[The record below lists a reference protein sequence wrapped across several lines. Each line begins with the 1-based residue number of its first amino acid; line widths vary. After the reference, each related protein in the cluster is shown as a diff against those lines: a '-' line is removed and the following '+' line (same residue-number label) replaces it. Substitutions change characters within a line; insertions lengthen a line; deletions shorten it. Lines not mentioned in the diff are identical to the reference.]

1 MMMAISGD
9 GCILKNSGF
18 FKKNPPQH
26 DVYNRCFGFATQVPR
41 RPSSLSRVFELGIIS
56 AICFQYDVLQKSG
69 DQRYMGKVQ
78 TVAMATAALVRT
90 SKRLAIW
97 LELRYRLYA
106 KHMARCK
113 PLPTDDYLGSSVT
126 LRYFHSR
133 IMWPDTDVCE
143 SMRR

>member
-41 RPSSLSRVFELGIIS
+41 RHSSLSRLFELGIIS
-56 AICFQYDVLQKSG
+56 AICFQYDVLQKKSG
-69 DQRYMGKVQ
+69 DQRCMGKVQ

-90 SKRLAIW
+90 SKRLAI
-97 LELRYRLYA
+97 LARIKIRPLR
-106 KHMARCK
+106 KTFG
-113 PLPTDDYLGSSVT
+113 PLQAASD
-126 LRYFHSR
+126 
-133 IMWPDTDVCE
+133 
-143 SMRR
+143 